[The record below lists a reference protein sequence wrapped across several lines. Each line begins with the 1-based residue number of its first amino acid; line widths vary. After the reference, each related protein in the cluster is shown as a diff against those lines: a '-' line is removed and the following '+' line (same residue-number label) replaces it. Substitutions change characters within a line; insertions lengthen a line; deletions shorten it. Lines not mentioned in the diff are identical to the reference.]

1 MDAYLKKEQNGTL
14 FVWMGPRGGG
24 YRGEGGQGGPAQNLD
39 PPSNSFF
46 FNLPGL
52 SQKKELKKLCVLWV
66 SFPTF
71 ACQYTMLASRGVRY
85 PWGHTV
91 VSVNSSV

>member
-1 MDAYLKKEQNGTL
+1 L
-14 FVWMGPRGGG
+14 GGG
-24 YRGEGGQGGPAQNLD
+24 APGGGGGGGGGGRQGDPAQNLD